1 MHEAGAA
8 VLRVAPEK
16 FWDFSAVLYNRQSE
30 FFDVAVVNETRNNTY
45 RRLAK
50 VAAEAGVNEKQVF
63 DLLTVDESPAGKEDL
78 NSGNGVTN
86 DIKRMVKVGG
96 RTVC

>member
-1 MHEAGAA
+1 M

-16 FWDFSAVLYNRQSE
+16 FWDFSAALFNRQTE

-50 VAAEAGVNEKQVF
+50 VAAEAGVNEQQVF
-63 DLLTVDESPAGKEDL
+63 DLLTVDENPASKEDL
-78 NSGNGVTN
+78 NSGNRVT
-86 DIKRMVKVGG
+86 DDVKRMVKVGVAREWRG
-96 RTVC
+96 CVG